1 MLLNTVIFFFLLF
14 WFIDSIKGEERRVRK
29 RSVILYLD
37 RRPGSA
43 TEKWC
48 FLTKITCSVLLVKC
62 PENDF
67 AVKGWGKLKSV
78 KMSHETSEPQ
88 VWLESREGGLPPMS
102 PF

>member
-1 MLLNTVIFFFLLF
+1 MRRGG
-14 WFIDSIKGEERRVRK
+14 SERGL
-29 RSVILYLD
+29 SAILYLD

-43 TEKWC
+43 TEKCC
-48 FLTKITCSVLLVKC
+48 FLTKITCSLLLVKC
-62 PENDF
+62 SENDF

-88 VWLESREGGLPPMS
+88 VWLESREGGLPPVS